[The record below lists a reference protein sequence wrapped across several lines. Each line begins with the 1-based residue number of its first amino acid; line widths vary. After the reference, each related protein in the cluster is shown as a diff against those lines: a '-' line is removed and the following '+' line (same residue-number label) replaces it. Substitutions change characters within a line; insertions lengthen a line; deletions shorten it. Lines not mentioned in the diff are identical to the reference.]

1 MELSSAFWW
10 FILIG
15 LGAQLV
21 DGALGMAFGLVSS
34 SVMLAMG
41 IPPAQASAA
50 IHTAEVFTT
59 GASGVSHLVAGNVD
73 KRLFL
78 RLALPGAVG
87 GAVGAYG
94 LTQLPGEVIRPLI
107 YLYLLVLA
115 IIILARAAGR
125 LMPKGEVKR
134 VPVLGFVAGFLDA
147 SGGGGWGPV
156 ATSTLLARGG
166 QARTTIGTVNAAEF
180 VVTLTVS
187 ATFLLSMGL
196 HHLQI
201 VAGLLIGGMMAAPV
215 AALLVKRLKERW
227 VLVAVGVL
235 VLGISLFQIGHA
247 LPGYLAR
254 CALTGRRTICR
265 AAGGP
270 TRRGAGGGAPGA
282 AGGRGRRRPGQIRH
296 RAARSGLVT
305 AAVHAAPVED
315 AGAGR
320 QHAAEEVHPA
330 RLRVHHH
337 RRLGGQQQR
346 QVGGAV

>member
-1 MELSSAFWW
+1 MELSSEFWW

-34 SVMLAMG
+34 SVMLSMG
-41 IPPAQASAA
+41 LPPAQVSAS
-50 IHTAEVFTT
+50 IHTAEVFTI
-59 GASGVSHLVAGNVD
+59 GASGVSHLAAGNVD

-87 GAVGAYG
+87 GALGAYV
-94 LTQLPGEVIRPLI
+94 LTQIPGDIIRPLI

-125 LMPKGEVKR
+125 WMPKGEIRR
-134 VPVLGFVAGFLDA
+134 VPVLGFFAGLLDA
-147 SGGGGWGPV
+147 SGGGGWGPI

-187 ATFLLSMGL
+187 ATFLLSMGVQ
-196 HHLQI
+196 HLQI

-215 AALLVKRLKERW
+215 AAILVKRVKERW

-247 LPGYLAR
+247 VYGYL
-254 CALTGRRTICR
+254 G
-265 AAGGP
+265 
-270 TRRGAGGGAPGA
+270 
-282 AGGRGRRRPGQIRH
+282 H
-296 RAARSGLVT
+296 
-305 AAVHAAPVED
+305 
-315 AGAGR
+315 
-320 QHAAEEVHPA
+320 
-330 RLRVHHH
+330 
-337 RRLGGQQQR
+337 
-346 QVGGAV
+346 

>member
-1 MELSSAFWW
+1 MELSSEFWW

-34 SVMLAMG
+34 SVMLSMG
-41 IPPAQASAA
+41 LPPAQVSAS

-59 GASGVSHLVAGNVD
+59 GASGVSRLAAGNVD

-87 GAVGAYG
+87 GALGAYV
-94 LTQLPGEVIRPLI
+94 LTQIPGDIIRPLI

-125 LMPKGEVKR
+125 WMPKGEIRR
-134 VPVLGFVAGFLDA
+134 VPVLGFFAGLLDA
-147 SGGGGWGPV
+147 SGGGGWGPI

-187 ATFLLSMGL
+187 ATFLLSMGVQ
-196 HHLQI
+196 HLQI

-215 AALLVKRLKERW
+215 AAILVKRVKERW

-247 LPGYLAR
+247 VYGYL
-254 CALTGRRTICR
+254 G
-265 AAGGP
+265 
-270 TRRGAGGGAPGA
+270 
-282 AGGRGRRRPGQIRH
+282 H
-296 RAARSGLVT
+296 
-305 AAVHAAPVED
+305 
-315 AGAGR
+315 
-320 QHAAEEVHPA
+320 
-330 RLRVHHH
+330 
-337 RRLGGQQQR
+337 
-346 QVGGAV
+346 

>member
-1 MELSSAFWW
+1 MELSSEFWW

-34 SVMLAMG
+34 SVLLSMG
-41 IPPAQASAA
+41 LPPAQVSASV
-50 IHTAEVFTT
+50 HTAEVFTT

-73 KRLFL
+73 RRLFF
-78 RLALPGAVG
+78 RLALPGALG
-87 GAVGAYG
+87 GALGAYV
-94 LTQLPGEVIRPLI
+94 LTQVPGDLIRPLI

-125 LMPKGEVKR
+125 WMPKGEIRR
-134 VPVLGFVAGFLDA
+134 VPVLGFFAGLLDA

-187 ATFLLSMGL
+187 ATFLLSMGMQ
-196 HHLQI
+196 HLQI

-215 AALLVKRLKERW
+215 AAVLVKRVKERW

-235 VLGISLFQIGHA
+235 VLGISLFQVGHA
-247 LPGYLAR
+247 LFGYLYR
-254 CALTGRRTICR
+254 
-265 AAGGP
+265 
-270 TRRGAGGGAPGA
+270 
-282 AGGRGRRRPGQIRH
+282 
-296 RAARSGLVT
+296 
-305 AAVHAAPVED
+305 
-315 AGAGR
+315 
-320 QHAAEEVHPA
+320 
-330 RLRVHHH
+330 
-337 RRLGGQQQR
+337 
-346 QVGGAV
+346 